1 MKCRGVGYWWGPPYA
16 GSVTNDIWRTV
27 DAAACRNV
35 SFEFADQRYDARDV
49 QWVLGLMV
57 DQGIAKPGALGVTGE
72 SLGSLVT
79 NELALLYNRIPL
91 LDGSFAPRTTP
102 ARPPLHIVAA
112 Y

>member
-57 DQGIAKPGALGVTGE
+57 VQGIAKPGALRVTGE
-72 SLGSLVT
+72 SVRSLFP
-79 NELALLYNRIPL
+79 NEPRLLYNRLAL
-91 LDGSFAPRTTP
+91 LDGSL
-102 ARPPLHIVAA
+102 PPLATPRG
-112 Y
+112 